1 MYGWSGHRSAGRF
14 CGRFAV
20 EGAVLGRHSRCQD
33 LKEKDLKE
41 EDLKEKDLKDDINEE
56 DLKEEVTR
64 SKDIKQ

>member
-41 EDLKEKDLKDDINEE
+41 DLNEE
-56 DLKEEVTR
+56 DLKEEDPRRKYLKEV
-64 SKDIKQ
+64 